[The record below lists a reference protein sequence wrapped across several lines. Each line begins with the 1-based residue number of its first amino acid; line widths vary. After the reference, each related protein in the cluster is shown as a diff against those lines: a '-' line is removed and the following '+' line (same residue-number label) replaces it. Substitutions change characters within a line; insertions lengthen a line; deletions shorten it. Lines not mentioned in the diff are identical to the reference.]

1 MLVIGER
8 YPKLEAA
15 KRAGYTSDKPQKDQ
29 QKLQVDLTNPN
40 KNPHV
45 VRYMEMKYSQELKK
59 HEGDKLR
66 KYKRF

>member
-1 MLVIGER
+1 MLVIGGEIS
-8 YPKLEAA
+8 KVEAA
-15 KRAGYTSDKPQKDQ
+15 KRAGYKSDKPQGPTEIASR
-29 QKLQVDLTNPN
+29 LTDPN

-66 KYKRF
+66 KYKKF